1 MSIASNNNKSM
12 LWDIIKDYENTKLL
26 NKTDRKKILMFLE
39 NQCNLNKN
47 NKNSN
52 LKTLNQK
59 ILLNIKNKINNI
71 IKSKNTKRN
80 HFQKKNDF
88 ELKLKQQQENFS
100 NLMYGKKPDEIDF
113 TDNADETINNMDYL
127 INQTLA
133 DREKDLELITNRY
146 QNNDNAK
153 KWLNNE
159 EDDIVKLNI
168 HDDINLE
175 KNMKVN
181 TIKKKVTFDLDN
193 ENDNNE
199 VSIEKLK
206 NIIKLSMDDVNKYF
220 IERNIVT
227 NEIFNKKFDKF
238 SSEILSILDTLVT
251 NQNII
256 LKTLGKNKT
265 ELKGPSIFKTNN
277 DN

>member
-12 LWDIIKDYENTKLL
+12 LWDIIKDYEYTKLL

-52 LKTLNQK
+52 LKTLNQQ
-59 ILLNIKNKINNI
+59 ILLNIKNKINNF
-71 IKSKNTKRN
+71 IKSKNTKEN
-80 HFQKKNDF
+80 PFQKKKDF

-100 NLMYGKKPDEIDF
+100 NLMYGKKPNEIDF

-127 INQTLA
+127 INQTMS

-193 ENDNNE
+193 ENDDNE
-199 VSIEKLK
+199 VSIDNLK
-206 NIIKLSMDDVNKYF
+206 NIIKLSMGDVNKNF
-220 IERNIVT
+220 IDTNIVT

-256 LKTLGKNKT
+256 LKIIGKNKT

-277 DN
+277 ND